1 MACENCSYDKNGNF
15 EKLCGPCEENAIKER
30 IDWWQE
36 GKRKLNE
43 KKIKKS
49 EKNYVQSSESMI

>member
-30 IDWWQE
+30 IEWWQE
-36 GKRKLNE
+36 GKRKL
-43 KKIKKS
+43 KKMKKS
-49 EKNYVQSSESMI
+49 ENNCLHLPQNMI

>member
-1 MACENCSYDKNGNF
+1 MTCENCSYDKNGTITT
-15 EKLCGPCEENAIKER
+15 LCGPCEEDAIRQR
-30 IDWWQE
+30 INWWQE

>member
-1 MACENCSYDKNGNF
+1 MTCENCSYDKNGNF

-36 GKRKLNE
+36 GKIKL
-43 KKIKKS
+43 KKMKKS
-49 EKNYVQSSESMI
+49 ENNCLHLPQNMI